1 MNGGNNLKIKL
12 FLLLVFMKRVYC
24 SSILKQGSTYE
35 LEKKYYIHLVKVM
48 RLKVGDHLS
57 LFNNTSGEWESEIID
72 IKNNFL
78 IAKPISQVSS
88 PQAENLIDLMFSPIK
103 YQNSE
108 SIIRQSTE
116 MGIRS
121 IFPTVFKRTINT
133 KINLNKFNSYAI
145 GATQQSGRLSI
156 PNIDNLN
163 DLKNRSKIIS
173 NRTILMFDEDLKGI
187 PLSQLKIKSN
197 SEILV
202 VIGPEGGFED
212 EERVFISK
220 SSKNFFNVSLG
231 SNILKADTAVIAALS
246 LTFHYFS

>member
-1 MNGGNNLKIKL
+1 
-12 FLLLVFMKRVYC
+12 MKRVYC
-24 SSILKQGSTYE
+24 TSILKQGSTYE

-48 RLKVGDHLS
+48 RLKVGDHVS
-57 LFNNTSGEWESEIID
+57 LFNNNSGEWKSEIVD

-78 IAKPISQVSS
+78 IAKTISQVSP
-88 PQAENLIDLMFSPIK
+88 PQSEKSIDLMFSPIK

-121 IFPTVFKRTINT
+121 IFPTIFKRTIST
-133 KINLNKFNSYAI
+133 KINLSKFNTYAI
-145 GATQQSGRLSI
+145 GAAQQSERLSI
-156 PNIDNLN
+156 PNIHDLN
-163 DLKNRSKIIS
+163 DLKNQSKIIS
-173 NRTILMFDEDLKGI
+173 SKTILMFDENLKGI
-187 PLSQLKIKSN
+187 HLSKAKIKSN

-202 VIGPEGGFED
+202 VIGPEGGFEE
-212 EERVFISK
+212 EERAFISK
-220 SSKNFFNVSLG
+220 SSKNFFNVRLG